1 MRTLLPL
8 LFVLGLVMK
17 VLHLPFHTVFLLV
30 VLAVWLVWSVVR
42 MVRRQG
48 KPASW
53 AGLAIWAWCLHLVA
67 LLKLFPFRTV
77 TLALA
82 LLLTFLA
89 LVLRIRRKP
98 FWSPTLQKLAGVF
111 ILVMLVM
118 AQPTSERFWTTN
130 LWLSVE
136 RGTDARS
143 WDKYSYFLTREG
155 HMDQALEANEHA
167 LAAARAAGEDDLL
180 PLLELRREAIA
191 SGDWP
196 GYGPLPHP

>member
-1 MRTLLPL
+1 MRTLFPL

-89 LVLRIRRKP
+89 LVLRSAA
-98 FWSPTLQKLAGVF
+98 SPSGH
-111 ILVMLVM
+111 
-118 AQPTSERFWTTN
+118 PRC
-130 LWLSVE
+130 
-136 RGTDARS
+136 RS
-143 WDKYSYFLTREG
+143 W
-155 HMDQALEANEHA
+155 
-167 LAAARAAGEDDLL
+167 
-180 PLLELRREAIA
+180 
-191 SGDWP
+191 P
-196 GYGPLPHP
+196 GSSSW

>member
-1 MRTLLPL
+1 
-8 LFVLGLVMK
+8 
-17 VLHLPFHTVFLLV
+17 
-30 VLAVWLVWSVVR
+30 
-42 MVRRQG
+42 
-48 KPASW
+48 
-53 AGLAIWAWCLHLVA
+53 
-67 LLKLFPFRTV
+67 
-77 TLALA
+77 
-82 LLLTFLA
+82 
-89 LVLRIRRKP
+89 
-98 FWSPTLQKLAGVF
+98 GVF